1 MNEIEKTGQAEFDF
15 AAPNPAQKEPSA
27 LPPFLRQEGFYFVA
41 LGGAEKV
48 GMNMYAYISDG
59 RIIVVDAG
67 YDFLN
72 DDFPGMELG
81 LADPAWLESYRDCID
96 AMFITHSHEDH
107 FGAIAHIWPRLRC
120 PVYATDFTIGHILPR
135 LREYKLEKRGRTDF
149 RKSEPGCKTA

>member
-81 LADPAWLESYRDCID
+81 LADPAWLD
-96 AMFITHSHEDH
+96 
-107 FGAIAHIWPRLRC
+107 
-120 PVYATDFTIGHILPR
+120 
-135 LREYKLEKRGRTDF
+135 
-149 RKSEPGCKTA
+149 

>member
-1 MNEIEKTGQAEFDF
+1 MNETQNTKQLDLNFEASLTEA
-15 AAPNPAQKEPSA
+15 KEPCR
-27 LPPFLRQEGFYFVA
+27 LPPFLMKDGFYFIA

-59 RIIVVDAG
+59 KIIVVDAG

-81 LADPAWLESYRDCID
+81 LADPAWLEDYRDCIE

-107 FGAIAHIWPRLRC
+107 FGAIAR
-120 PVYATDFTIGHILPR
+120 
-135 LREYKLEKRGRTDF
+135 
-149 RKSEPGCKTA
+149 SEERRVGKECL